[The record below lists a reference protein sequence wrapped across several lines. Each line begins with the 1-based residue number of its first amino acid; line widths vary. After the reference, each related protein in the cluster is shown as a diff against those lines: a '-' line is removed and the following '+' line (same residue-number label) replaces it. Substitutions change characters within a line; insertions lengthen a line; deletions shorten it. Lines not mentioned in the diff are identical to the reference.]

1 MDIFKHE
8 KDINKVEVTQRTT
21 VMIKSLEGMNSKK
34 LKLAIK
40 IFTVTVNKK
49 INITKT

>member
-8 KDINKVEVTQRTT
+8 KDIDKIDVTQRTT
-21 VMIKSLEGMNSKK
+21 VMIKNLEGMNSKR
-34 LKLAIK
+34 LKLVIK

-49 INITKT
+49 VNIAKT